1 MLPYI
6 GQHEWDQGMPTIRG
20 SNGDDAMRG
29 SGQSDEVW
37 GLGGLD
43 TFYWRPGM
51 GNDRYHGGTGSER
64 FDANPYTP
72 GNPGGDRLYLEGSA
86 GARISL
92 RSTEDGV
99 ARIGNERVEF
109 TGIERIHGTAGN
121 DIVSAANASMNTV
134 GGGKPGHGVSIFTGA
149 GNDRIAGSRY
159 DDVLDG
165 GSGNDTINGGAGND
179 FIHSSTGND
188 RINGGA
194 GQDNI
199 RWGNGDANHNPGHDT
214 INGGAGDD
222 LINIWIKRGDIW
234 GHNEDVGI
242 AGVTVT
248 VDRVLSNGAFSGNAS
263 TTIGGDASL
272 RFVNFE
278 LGWTHSGNDVIDAS
292 RARVSDSGDGVN
304 FNTRWGH
311 DRLTGSSGD
320 DTLDGSM
327 GKDTVR
333 GGQGDDSIWIGDGNN
348 GDGDRDVLIFRAGDD
363 ADTVYGFETG
373 RDVLDLGGRSYSATE
388 VRDGTL
394 LNFGGGDSVLLHDVF
409 DFI

>member
-1 MLPYI
+1 
-6 GQHEWDQGMPTIRG
+6 MPIIRG
-20 SNGDDAMRG
+20 TNGDDAMRG
-29 SGQSDEVW
+29 TRQSDVVW
-37 GLGGLD
+37 GLGGMD

-51 GNDRYHGGTGSER
+51 GNDVYHGGTGSER

-72 GNPGGDRLYLEGSA
+72 GNPGGDRLFLEGNV
-86 GARISL
+86 GARITF

-99 ARIGNERVEF
+99 AQIGNERVQF
-109 TGIERIHGTAGN
+109 TGIERIYGTAGN
-121 DIVSAANASMNTV
+121 DIVSAANATLNAV

-149 GNDRIAGSRY
+149 GNDRIMGSRF
-159 DDVLDG
+159 DDVLHG
-165 GSGNDTINGGAGND
+165 GAGNDTINGGAGND

-188 RINGGA
+188 LINGGP
-194 GQDNI
+194 GSDNI

-214 INGGAGDD
+214 INGGAGNDV
-222 LINIWIKRGDIW
+222 INIWIKRGDIYD
-234 GHNEDVGI
+234 HNEDAGI
-242 AGVTVT
+242 QGVSVT
-248 VDRVLSNGAFSGNAS
+248 VDRVLANGSFSGNANTS
-263 TTIGGDASL
+263 IGGDASL

-278 LGWTHSGNDVIDAS
+278 LGWTHSGNDTINAS
-292 RARVSDSGDGVN
+292 QARVSDTGAGVN

-311 DRLTGSSGD
+311 DRLLGSRGD

-327 GKDTVR
+327 GRDTIR
-333 GGQGDDSIWIGDGNN
+333 GGQGDDDIWIGDGYN

-363 ADTVYGFETG
+363 ADRVYGFETG

-394 LNFGGGDSVLLHDVF
+394 LNFGGGDSVLLHGVF